1 MAKEEANG
9 FASVL
14 SRLGK
19 GDGQLENLHDA
30 VMETARAM
38 AEGLGITD
46 EAEIV
51 KIGEE
56 LLDGLYGTYPGI
68 ADYVDTAT
76 GMLLEG
82 WEEGVAEAAN
92 PWAELFEAA
101 KLEDALKAAKRDM
114 AALEDSSL
122 WAELLAPEGRG
133 LYQYAEDWA
142 RALIPDGT
150 REEVQVQAQAFV
162 EAFFAMFADI
172 DTGIMDADGRIAAG
186 MEGIVAT
193 MRQAAHDAQAEAG
206 KLETAYR
213 SIHAGSIAR
222 EEAVKG
228 LQSMMEQARQGD
240 TKNVRDIFEG
250 LSTQA
255 VDAITAAMPQLIDKL
270 MEGTYAAEDFETA
283 LIKLEEAETEAG
295 KDAWQDYF
303 SGTADGLR
311 EQSALWGEAMRGVI
325 AEVTAADDRAGA
337 FYKALMR
344 LSDEGLDVSGLL
356 DQYGALAVALLD
368 GSTSAEELYAS
379 LARLGALETLQVD
392 LEQADALS
400 GAAKSIDPANESYDP
415 LAA

>member
-19 GDGQLENLHDA
+19 GEGQLENLHDA

-56 LLDGLYGTYPGI
+56 LLEGLYDTYPGI

-76 GMLLEG
+76 GILLEG
-82 WEEGVAEAAN
+82 WEEGIAEAAN
-92 PWAELFEAA
+92 PWTELFEAA

-150 REEVQVQAQAFV
+150 MEEVQAQAQAFV

-186 MEGIVAT
+186 MEGIVAN
-193 MRQAAHDAQAEAG
+193 
-206 KLETAYR
+206 
-213 SIHAGSIAR
+213 HASGGAR
-222 EEAVKG
+222 
-228 LQSMMEQARQGD
+228 
-240 TKNVRDIFEG
+240 
-250 LSTQA
+250 
-255 VDAITAAMPQLIDKL
+255 
-270 MEGTYAAEDFETA
+270 
-283 LIKLEEAETEAG
+283 
-295 KDAWQDYF
+295 
-303 SGTADGLR
+303 
-311 EQSALWGEAMRGVI
+311 
-325 AEVTAADDRAGA
+325 RAGRGQQA
-337 FYKALMR
+337 GNGVPVDPRGLHRRVKRPPRGFKA
-344 LSDEGLDVSGLL
+344 
-356 DQYGALAVALLD
+356 
-368 GSTSAEELYAS
+368 
-379 LARLGALETLQVD
+379 
-392 LEQADALS
+392 
-400 GAAKSIDPANESYDP
+400 
-415 LAA
+415 